1 MRAVVVAVMALLATP
16 GVAGATPW
24 QSADRVVDRL
34 FEAQTEL
41 VLSGPA
47 AASRDVAQARAAY
60 RGELRDGMGAV
71 DPVVREALADAARA
85 VRRDDQPGLAA
96 ARGTVR
102 AALFRGA
109 FAKTLGAAGGGDAA
123 TAKQWL
129 LVREYRT
136 ATRFT
141 RPGAS
146 ATLALDQL
154 GRGKIAAPAARA
166 AVAKDLLDAY
176 QARLRDLLADARRG
190 IDQDLAVRRA
200 EASAQA
206 AGYFAILAGRYRE
219 DRGAAA
225 ESDASAAVAAL
236 PGSRD
241 LGPAL
246 DRASAALEGFTA
258 APFTPEEAARRAQ
271 QLLRFL
277 ALVPVEYGRGVKG
290 TQVHLDFEIQEA
302 AAFRTG
308 AVAAFADLRDQLA
321 KRDAARTDVAAAG
334 IDRLGRMVDVATK
347 QKDGVAET
355 DAVKAQA
362 E

>member
-1 MRAVVVAVMALLATP
+1 
-16 GVAGATPW
+16 
-24 QSADRVVDRL
+24 
-34 FEAQTEL
+34 
-41 VLSGPA
+41 
-47 AASRDVAQARAAY
+47 
-60 RGELRDGMGAV
+60 MGAV

-190 IDQDLAVRRA
+190 IEQDLAVRRA

-206 AGYFAILAGRYRE
+206 AGYFAILAERYRA

-225 ESDASAAVAAL
+225 EGAAAAAFDAL
-236 PGSRD
+236 PGSTD
-241 LGPAL
+241 LAADL
-246 DRASAALEGFTA
+246 DRANAALEGFTA

-271 QLLRFL
+271 QLLQFL

-290 TQVHLDFEIQEA
+290 TNVTREFEIQEA
-302 AAFRTG
+302 VAFRTG
-308 AVAAFADLRDQLA
+308 AVGALAYLRDQLA
-321 KRDAARTDVAAAG
+321 KRN
-334 IDRLGRMVDVATK
+334 
-347 QKDGVAET
+347 E
-355 DAVKAQA
+355 VKTTEGAQA
-362 E
+362 LA